1 MLNTHTEVRYCKTW
15 DVSKVLDFHRK
26 LTPVRFLSLKDL
38 TLKMIMLIVL
48 SSACR
53 AQSLHLLGIDNMVKG
68 AKCFTYLCSV
78 SLYFLQTS
86 TTKKEWRK

>member
-1 MLNTHTEVRYCKTW
+1 MNKFKTW

-26 LTPVRFLSLKDL
+26 LTPVRFLSLKNL

-53 AQSLHLLGIDNMVKG
+53 AQSPVIVEQS
-68 AKCFTYLCSV
+68 AEPVLCLSV
-78 SLYFLQTS
+78 FSANIYYQERMEEIKNKTNQTMIY
-86 TTKKEWRK
+86 